1 MPSTGPA
8 TRRRLARAAEPR
20 SRRRR
25 TRARSATR
33 PRSFPNQAYIL
44 ALLAEQ
50 VAQAPLGLRL
60 GLRALPWRV
69 VAHFS
74 WPAFVTTSRRFAGI
88 PCEWRD
94 PDSNRGHHDF
104 QGLAAERF
112 SPQNTCRSV
121 VSMRRHRDAVPL
133 VSVGFPWVWDS
144 MESLRCQTSRV
155 RRARRTSGS
164 PRPCRRARSV
174 AGRPC
179 DRRPCCGT
187 GSTAPRS
194 GSTSGRR
201 GTAWSRAQAG
211 RAR

>member
-1 MPSTGPA
+1 MTSWHSAERARKGPRGFD
-8 TRRRLARAAEPR
+8 RRAERPAGR

-25 TRARSATR
+25 QKGSTGPTLEPGSTRCVSCTR
-33 PRSFPNQAYIL
+33 PSTRCLDHPEL
-44 ALLAEQ
+44 EHP
-50 VAQAPLGLRL
+50 VAMPD
-60 GLRALPWRV
+60 
-69 VAHFS
+69 FS
-74 WPAFVTTSRRFAGI
+74 PESGETRTRTG
-88 PCEWRD
+88 
-94 PDSNRGHHDF
+94 GHHDF
-104 QGLAAERF
+104 QGVVAERF
-112 SPQNTCRSV
+112 SPQNACKSV
-121 VSMRRHRDAVPL
+121 VSRRRHRDAMPL

-144 MESLRCQTSRV
+144 MESLKSQTSRV

-164 PRPCRRARSV
+164 PQPCRRAGSV
-174 AGRPC
+174 DGRPC